1 MPIHYGGNNSGPK
14 DLLEAKWTGV
24 LGSSG
29 QKGLEIIK
37 STQIPDI
44 MKTKNKKY
52 LGF

>member
-37 STQIPDI
+37 SFQIPDI
-44 MKTKNKKY
+44 MKTENKKY
-52 LGF
+52 LSF